1 MRYIVRFQEYA
12 LLDPPLQEVWRG
24 DHNPVRYIDD
34 IANLGIDV
42 GSLKWNHVPAANVEV
57 PSEAGNR
64 ASTDRVGPISIDRLI
79 ADAKA
84 ALASQLGL
92 RPESIEITIRG

>member
-1 MRYIVRFQEYA
+1 
-12 LLDPPLQEVWRG
+12 
-24 DHNPVRYIDD
+24 VRYIDD

-42 GSLKWNHVPAANVEV
+42 GSLKWNHLPAANAAA

-64 ASTDRVGPISIDRLI
+64 ASTDRIGPVSIDRLI

-84 ALASQLGL
+84 ALAFQLGL